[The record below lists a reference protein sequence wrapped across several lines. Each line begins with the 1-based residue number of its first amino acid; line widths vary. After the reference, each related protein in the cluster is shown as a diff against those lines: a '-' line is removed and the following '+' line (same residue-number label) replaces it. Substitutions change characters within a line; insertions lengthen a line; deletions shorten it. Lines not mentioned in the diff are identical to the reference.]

1 MPHGRATMPAERRR
15 PSSAGAARPICSS
28 ERRAPV
34 SRSRTSREQPWQ
46 YSSTCFDVPIR
57 WSQQQP
63 SSRPVARRHQTRSS
77 VASWNANPGSFPAAT
92 RPQTHHRRGAP
103 RSRPVRDRPLLDE
116 SQCRPFAGRALRPPS
131 QVWRFGATIAV
142 VCPSSLF
149 SCQGAA
155 WVARGFPRL
164 LPDFP
169 QVSAAGCALLYR
181 AVRMAPSYP
190 GFGNRRRRRVA
201 TMCRLLGCLN
211 AMGRSPP
218 AIRAVRR

>member
-131 QVWRFGATIAV
+131 QVWRFGATIEV

-155 WVARGFPRL
+155 WVAKVFP
-164 LPDFP
+164 DSSQTFP
-169 QVSAAGCALLYR
+169 KY
-181 AVRMAPSYP
+181 
-190 GFGNRRRRRVA
+190 
-201 TMCRLLGCLN
+201 
-211 AMGRSPP
+211 RSPVVPDYTVRSGAPVLPLVRQP
-218 AIRAVRR
+218 AQRSVAYVAPPLLLSRPCLAVIGPLRSR